1 MATHN
6 LCEMPVWHTSTY
18 LQGLIGMENECDN
31 FQSLVQV
38 LRVACLIRQLSNIKE
53 FAINRS
59 ISWTTPI
66 QDCDLISGESE
77 FRTFE

>member
-6 LCEMPVWHTSTY
+6 LCEMPVCHTSAY

-31 FQSLVQV
+31 FQWLVQV
-38 LRVACLIRQLSNIKE
+38 LRVACLIRQLSNVE
-53 FAINRS
+53 QFAIDWS
-59 ISWTTPI
+59 VSWTTPI